1 MVVQI
6 KLIVVVVVGRQLI
19 SFSLNEAT
27 PFALRNPIMDDTK
40 AMEPVLEPVLEP
52 VPVHFKIKAAFPG
65 VPCFFLKHKSW
76 RLIMTHLSNG
86 LLKLS

>member
-40 AMEPVLEPVLEP
+40 AMEPVLEPV
-52 VPVHFKIKAAFPG
+52 PVHFKIKAAFPG

-76 RLIMTHLSNG
+76 RLIMTHLRNG